1 VVKTCYK
8 SPIRSGKINL
18 LDLFVNTAYPA
29 GLVSAYIYF
38 AQSVCLMS
46 ILRKLI
52 GHRGIEIFLILVLV
66 LLVFIFFF
74 ILI

>member
-1 VVKTCYK
+1 M
-8 SPIRSGKINL
+8 
-18 LDLFVNTAYPA
+18 DLFVNTVYPA
-29 GLVSAYIYF
+29 GPVSAYIYF
-38 AQSVCLMS
+38 AQSACWMS
-46 ILRKLI
+46 ILRKLV